1 MTQSIR
7 FSLKGYSAAPAGS
20 EPHKGASSSNDT
32 SKDTIKDT
40 NTQQGTG
47 TTDPKT
53 TLSGAASE
61 DASQTTSGATTTLM
75 SAQVALLALLSCLLM

>member
-1 MTQSIR
+1 MQSIR

-20 EPHKGASSSNDT
+20 EPHKGASSSNGTD
-32 SKDTIKDT
+32 KDTIKDT

-61 DASQTTSGATTTLM
+61 GASQITSGATATLI
-75 SAQVALLALLSCLLM
+75 SAQVAMLGFLVCLLM